1 MASRDA
7 VATRILLGSPHQE
20 NEPLGSVYPGSDN
33 KRLARTCDVIRCRRS
48 SRRRTRPQPCHSC
61 IAACSYPVEQ
71 EPFRLIWRNRF
82 SLVLDSATEHIFPV
96 YVASR
101 DARIALLTN
110 FWSFF
115 GLVSPYFSNV
125 RVVEFKH
132 RIAIVRFPSPHRNF
146 PPFADPG
153 SST

>member
-1 MASRDA
+1 MQNNRSVRSSCGESRM
-7 VATRILLGSPHQE
+7 LLGSPHQE
-20 NEPLGSVYPGSDN
+20 NEQLGSVYLASDN

-61 IAACSYPVEQ
+61 IAACSYTVEQ

-82 SLVLDSATEHIFPV
+82 SLVLDSATEHIFPL

-115 GLVSPYFSNV
+115 GLVSPYFSYV
-125 RVVEFKH
+125 RVDGYAFLKAYVASRDTMRRCWK
-132 RIAIVRFPSPHRNF
+132 A
-146 PPFADPG
+146 AM
-153 SST
+153 